1 MNWRSMLANGFIG
14 SVAGLGS
21 FASAYS
27 ASATT
32 VALQPVQYN
41 QGQVSASVDN
51 SMQSKSVDSTGETD
65 VSAQISTEIESA
77 TASASITVTLSPL
90 PGLTASV
97 STVSD
102 GTNSGADA
110 IVQVTY
116 HVEIVGEPGLVDLGV
131 QASSSASS
139 SGSGGGTTELQLIG
153 LPGPTIDGPSE
164 EYNFETDTQG
174 GAAAGGFPESF
185 SVNTTYTT
193 QADMPFAVSM
203 LVSAGSGNPS
213 VGSGSATTILDPFFS
228 VPDGYSIELSPGVGN
243 TVPEPSS
250 WAMMLLGFAGLG
262 FVGYRRTRKAVS
274 IAVGT

>member
-1 MNWRSMLANGFIG
+1 MNWRSILVNGIG
-14 SVAGLGS
+14 SVAGFSSLAGAHPAI
-21 FASAYS
+21 AS
-27 ASATT
+27 T

-41 QGQVSASVDN
+41 QGQVSASVD
-51 SMQSKSVDSTGETD
+51 SSLQSKSVDSTGKTD

-77 TASASITVTLSPL
+77 TASASVTVTLSPL
-90 PGLTASV
+90 PGLTATV

-110 IVQVTY
+110 IAQVTY

-139 SGSGGGTTELQLIG
+139 SGSGGGTTELLVG
-153 LPGPTIDGPSE
+153 LPGPTIGGPSE
-164 EYNFETDTQG
+164 EHNFETDTQG

-203 LVSAGSGNPS
+203 LVSAASGNPS

-228 VPDGYSIELSPGVGN
+228 VPTGYSIELSPGVGN
-243 TVPEPSS
+243 TVPEPST
-250 WAMMLLGFAGLG
+250 WAMMLIGFAGLG
-262 FVGYRRTRKAVS
+262 YAGYRAARKA
-274 IAVGT
+274 GTA